1 MLTPTD
7 PAALSARHVRAFV
20 MCDAC
25 CDYLER
31 SRREVGVDDTGIG
44 GVAVRYCEHNLVA
57 GVWFKTQV
65 NLHDCPTPE
74 YFEHLV
80 AEYTAVIERQDFAEA
95 RELAQ

>member
-7 PAALSARHVRAFV
+7 PEALSARHVRDFV
-20 MCDAC
+20 MCGPC
-25 CDYLER
+25 FEFLER
-31 SRREVGVDDTGIG
+31 SRREVGVGDTGIG
-44 GVAVRYCEHNLVA
+44 GVAVRFCVHNGVA

-65 NLHDCPTPE
+65 HLLDCPTPE

-80 AEYTAVIERQDFAEA
+80 AQYTRIIERQDFAET